1 MKKNRSVQSNQD
13 YPSAFSH
20 AWQNEINRCMFG
32 NLLTPFEYGNEF
44 GSELIFN
51 DLSMTSDEE
60 KRIVK
65 NKTVKEIP
73 LQFLF
78 LKTK

>member
-60 KRIVK
+60 KK
-65 NKTVKEIP
+65 NSKKKNCEVNTFTFFVP
-73 LQFLF
+73 
-78 LKTK
+78 